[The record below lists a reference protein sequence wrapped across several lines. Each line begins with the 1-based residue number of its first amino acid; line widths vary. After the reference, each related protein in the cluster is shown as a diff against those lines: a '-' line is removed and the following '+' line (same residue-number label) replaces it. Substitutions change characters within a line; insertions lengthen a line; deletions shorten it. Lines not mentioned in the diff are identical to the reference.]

1 MLGTLEAQFDLRQD
15 LSKTTVHNTSKYLKL
30 PIFHK
35 YEHSPMSA
43 KITKQQKKKKE
54 IRHEIR
60 CGSFVVL

>member
-1 MLGTLEAQFDLRQD
+1 MQGTLEAQFDLRQD

-43 KITKQQKKKKE
+43 KITKQKKKKKKKL
-54 IRHEIR
+54 
-60 CGSFVVL
+60 GMK

>member
-1 MLGTLEAQFDLRQD
+1 MQGTLEAQYDLRQE
-15 LSKTTVHNTSKYLKL
+15 HNTSKYLKL

-35 YEHSPMSA
+35 CEHWPMSA
-43 KITKQQKKKKE
+43 KITKQKKKKKE

>member
-43 KITKQQKKKKE
+43 KITKQQKKKK
-54 IRHEIR
+54 RN
-60 CGSFVVL
+60 

>member
-1 MLGTLEAQFDLRQD
+1 MQGTLEAQFDLRQD

-43 KITKQQKKKKE
+43 KITKQKKKKKKL
-54 IRHEIR
+54 
-60 CGSFVVL
+60 GMK